1 MLLLALAVPMIMTG
15 TAFAGDGTAGTAAA
29 FEAQA
34 LANLPLHT
42 AKAYNAANPDPNG
55 PGAGE
60 IWIRI
65 KADHSREA
73 TTISQ
78 QAADLYRSVS
88 NTGNPVTVLLWVGN
102 RVVGKAEY

>member
-1 MLLLALAVPMIMTG
+1 MLLLALAVPMIMAG
-15 TAFAGDGTAGTAAA
+15 AAFAGDSAGTAAA

-73 TTISQ
+73 TTISK